1 MRTELDWK
9 RMMVLDTSAFISGFD
24 PFAIQAPQ
32 FSVSEVRH
40 ELSPNTLP
48 WTRFNAAVDNRRL
61 VVKTPK
67 AEYVN
72 KVEASSKT
80 VGDLLFL
87 SEADKQV
94 LALALELKD
103 EGNRPQIVTDDYSI
117 QNVANQLGIDFA
129 PLITLGIRYRF
140 RWTLYCPACHRKYP
154 ADYQAKHCQICD
166 TRLKRKPLG
175 KSPLQS
181 RISDKTKATNKK
193 KQRL

>member
-1 MRTELDWK
+1 MQTELDRK
-9 RMMVLDTSAFISGFD
+9 RIMVLDTSAFISGFD
-24 PFAIQAPQ
+24 PFTIQASQ

-40 ELSPNTLP
+40 ELTPNSLP
-48 WTRFNAAVDNRRL
+48 WTRFNTAVENGRL
-61 VVKTPK
+61 EVKTPK

-72 KVEASSKT
+72 KVEGSSKT

-87 SEADKQV
+87 SQADKQV
-94 LALALELKD
+94 LALALELKN

-129 PLITLGIRYRF
+129 SLITFGIRYRF

-154 ADYQAKHCQICD
+154 ADYRAKHCQICD
-166 TRLKRKPLG
+166 TRLKRKPLR

-181 RISDKTKATNKK
+181 RIKAKNE
-193 KQRL
+193 